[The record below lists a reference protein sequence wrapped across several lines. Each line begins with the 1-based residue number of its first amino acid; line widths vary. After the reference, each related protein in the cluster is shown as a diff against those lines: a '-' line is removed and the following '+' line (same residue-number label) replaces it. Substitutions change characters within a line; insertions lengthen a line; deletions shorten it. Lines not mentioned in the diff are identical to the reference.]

1 LLEAE
6 SVTVSG
12 TQVAGVETTR
22 RSIAAAEPASFS
34 TDDVP
39 LDLAVLRA
47 VAGQVSREAPAAS
60 CPAAEHR
67 GGLLTMTPDRSNEVF
82 NLR

>member
-6 SVTVSG
+6 SVT
-12 TQVAGVETTR
+12 A
-22 RSIAAAEPASFS
+22 
-34 TDDVP
+34 DDVP

-47 VAGQVSREAPAAS
+47 VAGKVSREAATAS
-60 CPAAEHR
+60 CPVAEHR
-67 GGLLTMTPDRSNEVF
+67 GGLFTVTPDRSNEVF